1 MAQQMADL
9 KFSGH
14 GLPNNETGLANQDK
28 QPTLLVTAKKIPL
41 RDLQNEIRITGPTS
55 MESFLF
61 RKESGPLIEA
71 SKSCGTKRPAPE
83 CLVSPPHLQ
92 SPTTNAAN
100 GHLVYVRRRPDLE
113 LAKSSISYNTSNITD
128 VPQGE
133 RNLHGC
139 DETTEQKSDVKEPKQ
154 MHSQHWEERYFHLQD
169 LLKALDQSNQQDCLQ
184 RLRSLSSLELSRYAF
199 ELEKKS
205 IQLSLEEAKEIQRV
219 QLFDVLGKYTK
230 ISRAPFA

>member
-1 MAQQMADL
+1 MAQQIADS

-55 MESFLF
+55 MESSLF
-61 RKESGPLIEA
+61 RKESGLLIEA

-128 VPQGE
+128 IPQGE
-133 RNLHGC
+133 RKLHGC
-139 DETTEQKSDVKEPKQ
+139 DETTEQKSDVKEPKVCV
-154 MHSQHWEERYFHLQD
+154 QD
-169 LLKALDQSNQQDCLQ
+169 VAP
-184 RLRSLSSLELSRYAF
+184 LSRASLMCF
-199 ELEKKS
+199 SSGGLSVSPSDSNHLSFSPVIPPLDCPQQMLVSTGKNDIS
-205 IQLSLEEAKEIQRV
+205 ICR
-219 QLFDVLGKYTK
+219 TC
-230 ISRAPFA
+230 